1 MKKTIITFV
10 TLLISAS
17 LMAQEQ
23 TEKQTEQQEVVQLTS
38 QTDSLQYALGAYLG
52 QWMVKN
58 NFKVENANLFLRGMD
73 DALKKRTLAV
83 EDSTIAPLVATQQ
96 LAAQNERNRQMEEQL
111 FESLKGKAGVG
122 VLPEGVHYIVAEKG
136 SGVRPTLKDTVVIHA
151 VGVFPDGTKF
161 EDTQEKGQPIVAVT
175 ENLIPGLREALQLMP
190 EGSVWRVFIP
200 SVLGY
205 GSAGLPNKVPP
216 YMALVFDIKLLEV
229 KK

>member
-1 MKKTIITFV
+1 MKSILVTFTALFL
-10 TLLISAS
+10 TLTVL
-17 LMAQEQ
+17 AQ
-23 TEKQTEQQEVVQLTS
+23 QTEQETVPSQEPVQLAS
-38 QTDSLQYALGAYLG
+38 QADSLQYALGAYLG

-58 NFKVENANLFLRGMD
+58 NFQVTNANLFLRGMD
-73 DALKKRTLAV
+73 DALKKRALAV

-111 FESLKGKAGVG
+111 FESLKGKSGVG

-136 SGVRPTLKDTVVIHA
+136 AGVRPTLKDTVVIHA

-190 EGSVWRVFIP
+190 EGSVWRVFVP

>member
-1 MKKTIITFV
+1 MKLKTLTFL
-10 TLLISAS
+10 TILISS
-17 LMAQEQ
+17 GVFAQEQ
-23 TEKQTEQQEVVQLTS
+23 SDTPKEIKLNS
-38 QTDSLQYALGAYLG
+38 QSDSLQYALGAYLG

-58 NFKVENANLFLRGMD
+58 NFQVQNANLFLRGMD
-73 DALKKRTLAV
+73 DALKNRALAV

-111 FESLKGKAGVG
+111 FESLKGKSGVG

-175 ENLIPGLREALQLMP
+175 KNLIPGLREVLPLMP
-190 EGSVWRVFIP
+190 EGSVWRVIIP
-200 SVLGY
+200 SRLGY

-216 YMALVFDIKLLEV
+216 YMALVFDIQLVEV
-229 KK
+229 K

>member
-1 MKKTIITFV
+1 MKFKILFFIAI
-10 TLLISAS
+10 LISS
-17 LMAQEQ
+17 GVFAQEKSD
-23 TEKQTEQQEVVQLTS
+23 TPKEIKLNS
-38 QTDSLQYALGAYLG
+38 KSDSLQYALGAYLG

-58 NFKVENANLFLRGMD
+58 NFQVQNANLFLRGMD
-73 DALKKRTLAV
+73 DALKNRPLAV

-111 FESLKGKAGVG
+111 FESLKGKSGVG

-151 VGVFPDGTKF
+151 VGIFPDGTKF

-175 ENLIPGLREALQLMP
+175 ENLIPGLRETVQLMP
-190 EGSVWRVFIP
+190 EGAVWRVFIP

-229 KK
+229 K

>member
-1 MKKTIITFV
+1 MKDTILTL
-10 TLLISAS
+10 TLLLIT
-17 LMAQEQ
+17 LTVFAQ
-23 TEKQTEQQEVVQLTS
+23 QTEQETVPPQEPVQLTS
-38 QTDSLQYALGAYLG
+38 QADSLQYALGAYLG

-58 NFKVENANLFLRGMD
+58 NFQVQNANLFLRGMD
-73 DALKKRTLAV
+73 DALKNRALAV

-111 FESLKGKAGVG
+111 FESLKGKSGVG

-136 SGVRPTLKDTVVIHA
+136 SGVRPTLKDTVVLHA

-175 ENLIPGLREALQLMP
+175 ENLIPGLKEALQLMP

>member
-1 MKKTIITFV
+1 MKLKTLT
-10 TLLISAS
+10 LISIFIS
-17 LMAQEQ
+17 FGVFAQNQ
-23 TEKQTEQQEVVQLTS
+23 QTEQSSNQSIQLNTKS
-38 QTDSLQYALGAYLG
+38 DSLQYALGAYLG

-58 NFKVENANLFLRGMD
+58 NFQVQNANLFLRGMD
-73 DALKKRTLAV
+73 DALKNRPLAV
-83 EDSTIAPLVATQQ
+83 EDSTIAPLVATHQ

-111 FESLKGKAGVG
+111 FESLKGKSGVG

-151 VGVFPDGTKF
+151 VGIFPDGTKF

-175 ENLIPGLREALQLMP
+175 ENLIPGLRETVQLMP
-190 EGSVWRVFIP
+190 EGAVWRVFVP
-200 SVLGY
+200 SVMGY

-229 KK
+229 K

>member
-1 MKKTIITFV
+1 MKTTILTT
-10 TLLISAS
+10 TLLF
-17 LMAQEQ
+17 LTLTVFAQQ
-23 TEKQTEQQEVVQLTS
+23 TEDETVQQQEPVELNS
-38 QTDSLQYALGAYLG
+38 QSDSLQYALGAYLG

-58 NFKVENANLFLRGMD
+58 NFQVQNANLFLRGMD
-73 DALKKRTLAV
+73 DALKTRPLAV

-111 FESLKGKAGVG
+111 FESLKGKSGVG

-161 EDTQEKGQPIVAVT
+161 EDTQEKGQAITIVA
-175 ENLIPGLREALQLMP
+175 ENLIPGLKEVLPLMP

-200 SVLGY
+200 SMLGY

-216 YMALVFDIKLLEV
+216 YMALVFDIQLVEV
-229 KK
+229 K

>member
-1 MKKTIITFV
+1 MKNTILTFTALFLTFTV
-10 TLLISAS
+10 F
-17 LMAQEQ
+17 AQ
-23 TEKQTEQQEVVQLTS
+23 QTEQETVQHQEPVQLTS
-38 QTDSLQYALGAYLG
+38 QADSLQYALGAYLG

-58 NFKVENANLFLRGMD
+58 NFQVQNANLFLRGMD
-73 DALKKRTLAV
+73 DALKNQELAV
-83 EDSTIAPLVATQQ
+83 EDSTIAPLVAKQQ

-111 FESLKGKAGVG
+111 FESLKGKPGVG
-122 VLPEGVHYIVAEKG
+122 VLPEGVHYIVAKKG
-136 SGVRPTLKDTVVIHA
+136 TGVRPTLKDTVVLHA
-151 VGVFPDGTKF
+151 VGVFPDGKKF

-175 ENLIPGLREALQLMP
+175 ENLIPGLREAIQLMP
-190 EGSVWRVFIP
+190 EGSVWRVFVP